1 VATSRVGWLGG
12 SFDPVH
18 EGHLA
23 IAQVAA
29 DRFGLQRVL
38 LVPAR
43 LPPHKLDKR
52 LASGED
58 RLALLSL
65 ACEVDSRLEPCD
77 VELSR
82 DGPSYS
88 YDTATE
94 LLASL
99 PDDTELLYVIGA
111 DTLADLPTW
120 HRIAELARLV
130 TFCAVTRTGTP
141 LDTSTLVEPLGA
153 ESVAA
158 IDAHL
163 VTMEPH
169 PASSTAVR
177 AALTA
182 GHEPEHVP
190 AAVLAEIRRRGLYSS
205 QDGGAA
211 SSDTSGSKRV

>member
-1 VATSRVGWLGG
+1 MGWLGG

-23 IAQVAA
+23 IARVAA

-58 RLALLSL
+58 RLALLAL
-65 ACEVDSRLEPCD
+65 ACEADPRLEPCD

-94 LLASL
+94 LLAGL
-99 PDDTELLYVIGA
+99 PSGTELLYIIGA
-111 DTLADLPTW
+111 DTLAELPTW

-130 TFCAVTRTGTP
+130 TFCAVTRSGTP
-141 LDTSTLVEPLGA
+141 LHTSALVEPLGA
-153 ESVAA
+153 EPVAA

-205 QDGGAA
+205 QDGGSA